1 MGKIMKKIL
10 SIAVASA
17 VALSFTGFLSMESN
31 ADGDCGYKL
40 SGMAHVQDQGDTAG
54 TFDSSTGILTLG
66 TRGLSRR
73 VEAISV
79 NIDEAPEGLTG
90 GIEYTVHVQDKGWL
104 QIDGYDWWACDGEM
118 IGTSGE
124 SKRLEGMRI
133 MLTGDLYYMYSV
145 QYQVH
150 IQDYGDAQ
158 GFVKDGALAGTTG
171 ESKRLEEVQIKL
183 VKLDSANGI
192 MSVNYRV
199 HVQDKGWE
207 STYAKDGDY
216 SGTTGEAKRL
226 EGFEMFLSGNK
237 CTGNIVY
244 RTHIQDYGWEPQWSM
259 DGQMS
264 GTQGEA
270 KRLEAIQIDLWGDVA
285 IYYDVYYR
293 VHSQDYGWLGW
304 AKNGETAGTAGKAL
318 RLESI
323 QVVLIPKGGAAPG
336 STDGAFKY
344 PEIDMSSLS
353 SSAKTAD
360 ADWYDTDPAEEFYNK
375 VYVGTTFLD
384 LWGPDVDSAKQTCK
398 YFYSADSTFT
408 SEELSN
414 PIATGTY
421 EPTASGDH
429 SIDWCLV
436 YYGGKLIASR
446 WGSDEVFYAMNEGNK
461 LIDTGYYKC
470 IVYDESGT
478 EIAQA
483 TCYVM

>member
-1 MGKIMKKIL
+1 MNKIMKKIL
-10 SIAVASA
+10 SIGVASA
-17 VALSFTGFLSMESN
+17 VALSFTGFLSMDSN

-104 QIDGYDWWACDGEM
+104 QKDGYDWWACDGEM

-133 MLTGDLYYMYSV
+133 ILTGDLYYMYSV

-207 STYAKDGDY
+207 ATYAKNGAS

-226 EGFEMFLSGNK
+226 EGIEIFLSGNQYEGSIAYK
-237 CTGNIVY
+237 
-244 RTHIQDYGWEPQWSM
+244 THVQDYGWETQWSF

-270 KRLEAIQIDLWGDVA
+270 KRLEAIQIELWGA
-285 IYYDVYYR
+285 ISDYYDVYYR

-304 AKNGETAGTAGKAL
+304 TKNGETAGTAGKGL

-323 QVVLIPKGGAAPG
+323 QIVLVEKDGPAPG
-336 STDGAFKY
+336 STEGRFKY
-344 PEIDMSSLS
+344 NADINLSSLGAS
-353 SSAKTAD
+353 TAD
-360 ADWYDTDPAEEFYNK
+360 NK
-375 VYVGTTFLD
+375 DIEWFGCDFSCVYVGAKSINLYGD
-384 LWGPDVDSAKQTCK
+384 CDSTNQTCK
-398 YFYSADSTFT
+398 VFYSTDATFT
-408 SEELSN
+408 DNEL
-414 PIATGTY
+414 IV
-421 EPTASGDH
+421 TASKSNSYLDWAVIYNGTFKACWYGDQEW
-429 SIDWCLV
+429 IDAENGENL
-436 YYGGKLIASR
+436 LP
-446 WGSDEVFYAMNEGNK
+446 
-461 LIDTGYYKC
+461 TGYYKI
-470 IVYDESGT
+470 IVYNESGN
-478 EIAQA
+478 EIAQG
-483 TCYVM
+483 TCYVL

>member
-1 MGKIMKKIL
+1 MGKFTKKLL
-10 SIAVASA
+10 SMVVASA
-17 VALSFTGFLSMESN
+17 VALSFTGFLSMDSN

-66 TRGLSRR
+66 TRGMSRR

-79 NIDEAPEGLTG
+79 KIDEAPEGLDG
-90 GIEYTVHVQDKGWL
+90 GIEYTVHVQDYGWL
-104 QIDGYDWWACDGEM
+104 EKDGYDWWACDGEM

-133 MLTGDLYYMYSV
+133 FLTGSLSYAYSV

-158 GFVKDGALAGTTG
+158 GFVMDGTLAGTTG

-183 VKLDSANGI
+183 VKRDLSGS

-207 STYAKDGDY
+207 ATYAKDGAS
-216 SGTTGEAKRL
+216 SGTTGESKRL
-226 EGFEMFLSGNK
+226 EGIEIFLTGNK
-237 CTGNIVY
+237 CEGYISY
-244 RTHIQDYGWEPQWSM
+244 RTHVQDYGWETKWSF

-270 KRLEAIQIDLWGDVA
+270 KRLEAIQIELWGDVSD
-285 IYYDVYYR
+285 YYDIYYR

-323 QVVLIPKGGAAPG
+323 QIVLVEKDGPAPG
-336 STDGAFKY
+336 STDGRFKY
-344 PEIDMSSLS
+344 PDVDLSSL
-353 SSAKTAD
+353 KVTDHTQWYGTD
-360 ADWYDTDPAEEFYNK
+360 AYDTCDNI
-375 VYVGTTFLD
+375 YVGTPYLNMFCTLETD
-384 LWGPDVDSAKQTCK
+384 KQTCK
-398 YFYSADSTFT
+398 FFYSTDSTFT
-408 SEELSN
+408 SDELAN
-414 PIATGTY
+414 PIAIGTY
-421 EPTASGDH
+421 DAAGNYDE

-436 YYGGKLIASR
+436 YSSGGKLTVTR
-446 WGSDEVFYAMNEGNK
+446 YGSDEFLAAANGNK
-461 LIDTGYYKC
+461 LMDGGFYKC
-470 IVYDESGT
+470 IVYDASGN
-478 EIAQA
+478 EMCSG

>member
-1 MGKIMKKIL
+1 MGKITKKLL
-10 SIAVASA
+10 SFVVASA
-17 VALSFTGFLSMESN
+17 VAFSFTGFLSMDSN

-66 TRGLSRR
+66 TRGMSRR
-73 VEAISV
+73 VEAISIK
-79 NIDEAPEGLTG
+79 IDEAPDGLSG
-90 GIEYTVHVQDKGWL
+90 GIEYTVHVQDYGWL
-104 QIDGYDWWACDGEM
+104 EKDGYDWWACDGEM

-133 MLTGDLYYMYSV
+133 FLTGDLSTVYSV

-158 GFVKDGALAGTTG
+158 GFVRDGTLAGTTG

-183 VKLDSANGI
+183 VKRDLSGS

-207 STYAKDGDY
+207 ATYAKDGAS
-216 SGTTGEAKRL
+216 SGTTGESKRL
-226 EGFEMFLSGNK
+226 EGIEIFLTGNK
-237 CTGNIVY
+237 CDGYIDY
-244 RTHIQDYGWEPQWSM
+244 RTHVQDYGWEPQWSF

-270 KRLEAIQIDLWGDVA
+270 KRLEAIQIRLSGEVQG
-285 IYYDVYYR
+285 YYDIYYR

-323 QVVLIPKGGAAPG
+323 QIVLVPKDGAAPG

-344 PEIDMSSLS
+344 NEFDMSSLGTK
-353 SSAKTAD
+353 SATGGL
-360 ADWYDTDPAEEFYNK
+360 DWYDSEPSEKFNNK
-375 VYVGTTFLD
+375 VYVGATYID
-384 LWGPDVDSAKQTCK
+384 LYGSSIDSTKQTCK
-398 YFYSADSTFT
+398 FFYSADSTFT

-414 PIATGTY
+414 PIATATYDGTDSD
-421 EPTASGDH
+421 TSV
-429 SIDWCLV
+429 DWCLV
-436 YYGGKLIASR
+436 YSGGKLMAAR
-446 WGSDEVFYAMNEGNK
+446 WGSDEVYYAINEGSK
-461 LIDTGYYKC
+461 LIDNGYYKC
-470 IVYDESGT
+470 IVYDGSGN
-478 EIAQA
+478 EIAQG